1 MPEVNQEEE
10 QVEHH
15 SLPEGKAEATL
26 PEITQG
32 PKSERDGQDE
42 VIEPHHEHVIIDKG
56 KAEETQGPFSRID
69 RANKVHKS
77 QGKAD
82 HVQAEEDLFGS
93 QRGEDAHQRSQAGVG
108 KPIGERLQA
117 QVVYFLE
124 IEGRVGELA
133 EDLGVIEVARAI
145 LGGDVLKKPDWN
157 EVKQDE
163 DGD

>member
-1 MPEVNQEEE
+1 
-10 QVEHH
+10 
-15 SLPEGKAEATL
+15 
-26 PEITQG
+26 
-32 PKSERDGQDE
+32 
-42 VIEPHHEHVIIDKG
+42 
-56 KAEETQGPFSRID
+56 
-69 RANKVHKS
+69 
-77 QGKAD
+77 
-82 HVQAEEDLFGS
+82 
-93 QRGEDAHQRSQAGVG
+93 VG